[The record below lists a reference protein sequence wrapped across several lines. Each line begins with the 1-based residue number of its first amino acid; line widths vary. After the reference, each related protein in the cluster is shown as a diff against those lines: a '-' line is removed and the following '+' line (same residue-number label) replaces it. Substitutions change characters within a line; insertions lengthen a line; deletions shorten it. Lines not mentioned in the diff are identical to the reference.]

1 MKSLRVKFIGALLL
15 IAIFVLGGAFYG
27 LLKMASFM
35 AKIYPMFMNM
45 KYPMLFLCQGII
57 LALVLAII
65 FGIFALKKYGE
76 DKIFERGMLFDLQ
89 VIALSFIGIF
99 FLSILSIIYTN
110 FNLDGSITNLIFLA
124 VAIISMLIAQI
135 FLLLC
140 DLIKEGIALKE
151 ENDLTIWGGP
161 WEK

>member
-1 MKSLRVKFIGALLL
+1 MKSLRVKFIGGLLFIALFIL
-15 IAIFVLGGAFYG
+15 AGGSYG
-27 LLKMASFM
+27 LIKMSSFM

-45 KYPMLFLCQGII
+45 KYPMLVLCQGII
-57 LALVLAII
+57 LALILALL
-65 FGIFALKKYGE
+65 FGLFALKKYGE
-76 DKIFERGMLFDLQ
+76 DKIFEKGMLFDLQ

-99 FLSILSIIYTN
+99 FLAILSIIYTN
-110 FNLDGSITNLIFLA
+110 FNLDGSITNLIFIGGGI
-124 VAIISMLIAQI
+124 VAMLIAQI

>member
-1 MKSLRVKFIGALLL
+1 MKSLRVKFIGGLLFIALFIL
-15 IAIFVLGGAFYG
+15 AGGSYG
-27 LLKMASFM
+27 LIKMSSFM
-35 AKIYPMFMNM
+35 AKIYPMFINM
-45 KYPMLFLCQGII
+45 KYPMLVLCQGII
-57 LALVLAII
+57 LALIIALI
-65 FGIFALKKYGE
+65 FGLFALKKYGE

-110 FNLDGSITNLIFLA
+110 FNLDGSITNLIFIGGA
-124 VAIISMLIAQI
+124 IVAMLIAQI

-140 DLIKEGIALKE
+140 DLIKEGMALKE

>member
-1 MKSLRVKFIGALLL
+1 MKSLRVKFIGGLLFIALFIL
-15 IAIFVLGGAFYG
+15 AGGSYG
-27 LLKMASFM
+27 LIKMSSFM

-57 LALVLAII
+57 LALILAII

-110 FNLDGSITNLIFLA
+110 FNLDGSITNLIF
-124 VAIISMLIAQI
+124 VGTAIISMLIAQI

-151 ENDLTIWGGP
+151 ENDLTI
-161 WEK
+161 

>member
-15 IAIFVLGGAFYG
+15 IAIFVLAGAFYG

-45 KYPMLFLCQGII
+45 KYPMLVLCQGII

-89 VIALSFIGIF
+89 VIAFSFIGIF

-124 VAIISMLIAQI
+124 VAIISMLIAQV
-135 FLLLC
+135 FLLLA
-140 DLIKEGIALKE
+140 DLIKEGMALKE
-151 ENDLTIWGGP
+151 ENDLTIWGGL

>member
-1 MKSLRVKFIGALLL
+1 MKSLRVKFIGGLLFIALFIL
-15 IAIFVLGGAFYG
+15 AGGSYG
-27 LLKMASFM
+27 LIKMSSFM

-45 KYPMLFLCQGII
+45 KYPMLVLCQGII
-57 LALVLAII
+57 FALILALL
-65 FGIFALKKYGE
+65 FGLFALKKYGD

-99 FLSILSIIYTN
+99 FLAILSTIYTN
-110 FNLDGSITNLIFLA
+110 FNLDGSITNLIFIGGA
-124 VAIISMLIAQI
+124 IVAMLIAQI

-151 ENDLTIWGGP
+151 ENDLTIWGGL

>member
-1 MKSLRVKFIGALLL
+1 MKSLRVKFIGGLLFIALFIL
-15 IAIFVLGGAFYG
+15 AGGSYG
-27 LLKMASFM
+27 LIKMSSLM

-45 KYPMLFLCQGII
+45 KYPMLVLCQGII
-57 LALVLAII
+57 LALILALL
-65 FGIFALKKYGE
+65 FGLFALKKYGD
-76 DKIFERGMLFDLQ
+76 DKIFERGMLLDLQ

-99 FLSILSIIYTN
+99 FLAILSIIYTN
-110 FNLDGSITNLIFLA
+110 FNLDGSITNLIFIGGGI
-124 VAIISMLIAQI
+124 VAMLIAQI

>member
-1 MKSLRVKFIGALLL
+1 MKSLRVKFIGGLLFIALFILS
-15 IAIFVLGGAFYG
+15 GGFYG
-27 LLKMASFM
+27 LIKLSSFM
-35 AKIYPMFMNM
+35 AKMYPMFMNM
-45 KYPMLFLCQGII
+45 KYPMLILCQGII
-57 LALVLAII
+57 LALI
-65 FGIFALKKYGE
+65 FALLFGLFALKKYGD

-110 FNLDGSITNLIFLA
+110 FNLDGSITNLIFIGGGI
-124 VAIISMLIAQI
+124 VAMLIAQI

-151 ENDLTIWGGP
+151 ENDLTI
-161 WEK
+161 

>member
-15 IAIFVLGGAFYG
+15 IAIIILAGAFYG
-27 LLKMASFM
+27 LIKMSSFM

-45 KYPMLFLCQGII
+45 KYPMLFLCEGII
-57 LALVLAII
+57 VSLILAIL

-76 DKIFERGMLFDLQ
+76 DKIFEKKMLFDLQ

-99 FLSILSIIYTN
+99 FISILSIIYTN
-110 FNLDGSITNLIFLA
+110 FNLDGSITNLIFLGT
-124 VAIISMLIAQI
+124 AIVSMLIAQI

-151 ENDLTIWGGP
+151 ENDLTIWGVL

>member
-1 MKSLRVKFIGALLL
+1 MKSLRVKFIGGLLFIALFIL
-15 IAIFVLGGAFYG
+15 AGGSYG
-27 LLKMASFM
+27 LIKMSSFM
-35 AKIYPMFMNM
+35 AKIYPMFVNM
-45 KYPMLFLCQGII
+45 KYPMLVLCQGII
-57 LALVLAII
+57 LALILALL
-65 FGIFALKKYGE
+65 FGLFALKKYGD

-99 FLSILSIIYTN
+99 FLAILSIIYTN
-110 FNLDGSITNLIFLA
+110 FNLDGSITNLIFIGGGI
-124 VAIISMLIAQI
+124 VAMLIAQI

>member
-15 IAIFVLGGAFYG
+15 IAIIILVGAFYG
-27 LLKMASFM
+27 LIKMSSFM

-45 KYPMLFLCQGII
+45 KYLMLFLCEGII
-57 LALVLAII
+57 FSLILAIL
-65 FGIFALKKYGE
+65 FGIFALKKYGD
-76 DKIFERGMLFDLQ
+76 DKIFERSMLFDLQ

-99 FLSILSIIYTN
+99 LISILSIIYTN
-110 FNLDGSITNLIFLA
+110 FNLDGSITNLIFLGT
-124 VAIISMLIAQI
+124 AIVSMLIAQI

-151 ENDLTIWGGP
+151 ENDLTI
-161 WEK
+161 

>member
-1 MKSLRVKFIGALLL
+1 MKSLRVKFIGGLLFIALIIL
-15 IAIFVLGGAFYG
+15 AGGSYG
-27 LLKMASFM
+27 LIKMSNFM

-45 KYPMLFLCQGII
+45 KYPMLVLCQGII
-57 LALVLAII
+57 LALILALL
-65 FGIFALKKYGE
+65 FGLFALKKYGD
-76 DKIFERGMLFDLQ
+76 DKIFERGMLLDLQ

-99 FLSILSIIYTN
+99 FLAILSIIYTN
-110 FNLDGSITNLIFLA
+110 FNLDGSITNLIFIGGA
-124 VAIISMLIAQI
+124 IVAMLIAQI

>member
-1 MKSLRVKFIGALLL
+1 MKSLRVKFIGGLLFIALFIL
-15 IAIFVLGGAFYG
+15 AVGFYG
-27 LLKMASFM
+27 LIKLSSFM

-57 LALVLAII
+57 LALILAII

-110 FNLDGSITNLIFLA
+110 FNLDGSITNLIF
-124 VAIISMLIAQI
+124 VGTAIISMLIAQI

-151 ENDLTIWGGP
+151 ENDLTI
-161 WEK
+161 

>member
-1 MKSLRVKFIGALLL
+1 MKSLRVKFIGALLV

-27 LLKMASFM
+27 LLKVANFM
-35 AKIYPMFMNM
+35 AKVYPMFMNM

-89 VIALSFIGIF
+89 VIALFFIGIF

-110 FNLDGSITNLIFLA
+110 FNLDGSITNLIFIGG
-124 VAIISMLIAQI
+124 AIISMLIAQI

-151 ENDLTIWGGP
+151 ENDLTI
-161 WEK
+161 

>member
-1 MKSLRVKFIGALLL
+1 MKSLRVKFIGGLLFIALIIL
-15 IAIFVLGGAFYG
+15 AGGSYG
-27 LLKMASFM
+27 LIKMSSFM

-45 KYPMLFLCQGII
+45 KYPMLVLCQGII
-57 LALVLAII
+57 LALILALL
-65 FGIFALKKYGE
+65 FGLFALKKYGD

-99 FLSILSIIYTN
+99 FLAILSIIYTN
-110 FNLDGSITNLIFLA
+110 FNLDGSITNLIFIGGA
-124 VAIISMLIAQI
+124 IVAMLIAQI

-151 ENDLTIWGGP
+151 ENDLTI
-161 WEK
+161 

>member
-1 MKSLRVKFIGALLL
+1 MKSLRVKFIGALLF
-15 IAIFVLGGAFYG
+15 IALFILAGGSYG
-27 LLKMASFM
+27 LIKMSSLM

-45 KYPMLFLCQGII
+45 KYPMLVLCQGII
-57 LALVLAII
+57 LALILALL
-65 FGIFALKKYGE
+65 FGLFALKKYGD

-99 FLSILSIIYTN
+99 FLAILSIIYTN
-110 FNLDGSITNLIFLA
+110 FNLDGSITNLIFIGGA
-124 VAIISMLIAQI
+124 IVAMLIAQI

>member
-1 MKSLRVKFIGALLL
+1 MKSLRVKFIGGLLFIALFIL
-15 IAIFVLGGAFYG
+15 AVGFYG
-27 LLKMASFM
+27 LIKLSSFM

-57 LALVLAII
+57 LALILAII

-110 FNLDGSITNLIFLA
+110 FNLDGSITNLIF
-124 VAIISMLIAQI
+124 VGTAIISMLIAQI

-151 ENDLTIWGGP
+151 ENDLTIWGGT

>member
-1 MKSLRVKFIGALLL
+1 MKSLRVKFIGALLFL
-15 IAIFVLGGAFYG
+15 ALFILAGGFYG
-27 LLKMASFM
+27 LIKLSSFM

-45 KYPMLFLCQGII
+45 KYPMLILCQGII
-57 LALVLAII
+57 LALI
-65 FGIFALKKYGE
+65 FALLFGLFALKKYG
-76 DKIFERGMLFDLQ
+76 DGKIFERGMLFDLQ

-110 FNLDGSITNLIFLA
+110 FNLDGSITNLIFIGGGI
-124 VAIISMLIAQI
+124 VAMLIAQI

-151 ENDLTIWGGP
+151 ENDLTI
-161 WEK
+161 

>member
-15 IAIFVLGGAFYG
+15 IAIIILAGAFYG
-27 LLKMASFM
+27 LIKMSSFM

-45 KYPMLFLCQGII
+45 KYPMLFLCEGII
-57 LALVLAII
+57 FSLILAIL

-76 DKIFERGMLFDLQ
+76 DKIFERSMLFDLQ

-99 FLSILSIIYTN
+99 FLAILSIIYTN
-110 FNLDGSITNLIFLA
+110 FNLDGSITNLIFIGGA
-124 VAIISMLIAQI
+124 IVAMLIAQI

-140 DLIKEGIALKE
+140 DLIKEGIILKE
-151 ENDLTIWGGP
+151 ENDLTIWGVL